1 MGLPL
6 YIVNAFT
13 RTTFGGNPA
22 AVMPLDHW
30 LPDETLLAIAAQHN
44 LSETAFLVCTGS
56 GEYELRWFTP
66 GAEVQ
71 LCGHA
76 TLASAHVL
84 RAHLGFQGDRVTF
97 STRFS
102 GELRAQYVDDAVE
115 LDFPSLTPQP
125 HDVEPAL
132 ASALQVP
139 IIAAAIPK
147 VHPWKALYEVESEA
161 VLRSIEPDF
170 PAIAAAVDHAVIVT
184 ARGDRH
190 DFVSRFFAP
199 NLRVNE
205 DPVTGSAHCVL
216 TPYWAEKLG
225 STELFAAQVSDRG
238 GELHCALL
246 GDRIIL
252 RGQSLTYATAA
263 VTAPFSRSE

>member
-1 MGLPL
+1 MSLPL

-13 RTTFGGNPA
+13 STTFGGNPA
-22 AVMPLDHW
+22 AVMPLEHW
-30 LPDETLLAIAAQHN
+30 FSDETLLAIAAQHN
-44 LSETAFLVCTGS
+44 LSETAFFVHTSAGH
-56 GEYELRWFTP
+56 YELRWFTP

-84 RAHLGFQGDRVTF
+84 KAHLGFQGDEVIF

-102 GELRAQYVDDAVE
+102 GKLCARYIGEGIE
-115 LDFPSLTPQP
+115 LDFPSLRPQP
-125 HDVEPAL
+125 HSPEPAL
-132 ASALQVP
+132 LAALKIPV
-139 IIAAAIPK
+139 IAAAIPEI
-147 VHPWKALYEVESEA
+147 HPWKALYEVESETA
-161 VLRSIEPDF
+161 LREIVPDF

-184 ARGDRH
+184 ARGERH

-225 STELFAAQVSDRG
+225 SDSLSAAQVSERG
-238 GELHCALL
+238 GELSCVLA
-246 GDRIIL
+246 GDRVKL
-252 RGQSLTYATAA
+252 TGQSVTYAVADVVGA
-263 VTAPFSRSE
+263 IGLD

>member
-13 RTTFGGNPA
+13 QATFGGNPA
-22 AVMPLDHW
+22 AVMPLDAW
-30 LPDETLLAIAAQHN
+30 LPDHTLLALAAQHN
-44 LSETAFLVCTGS
+44 LSETAFIVPSAAGTF
-56 GEYELRWFTP
+56 ELRWFTP

-84 RAHLGFQGDRVTF
+84 KTHLDYPGDEVVF

-102 GELRAQYVDDAVE
+102 GELRARYGDKGIQ
-115 LDFPSLTPQP
+115 LDFPSLRPRA
-125 HDVEPAL
+125 HDPEPAL
-132 ASALQVP
+132 VAALGVSVME
-139 IIAAAIPK
+139 AAIPP

-161 VLRSIEPDF
+161 TLRAIVPDF

-184 ARGDRH
+184 ARGEQH

-216 TPYWAEKLG
+216 TPYWANKLG
-225 STELFAAQVSDRG
+225 STDLLAAQLSERG
-238 GELHCALL
+238 GELHCALA
-246 GDRIIL
+246 GDRVRL
-252 RGQSLTYATAA
+252 TGKCTTYATGDVVA
-263 VTAPFSRSE
+263 SLS

>member
-1 MGLPL
+1 MAAQL

-30 LPDETLLAIAAQHN
+30 LSDETLLAIAAQHN
-44 LSETAFLVCTGS
+44 LSETAFFVRIGS

-102 GELRAQYVDDAVE
+102 GELSARYVDDAVE
-115 LDFPSLTPQP
+115 LDFPSLMPQP
-125 HDVEPAL
+125 HDVEPEL
-132 ASALQVP
+132 AAALQVP

-216 TPYWAEKLG
+216 TPYWAKKLG
-225 STELFAAQVSDRG
+225 SAEFFAAQLSQRG
-238 GELHCALL
+238 GELRCVLA
-246 GDRIIL
+246 GDRVRL
-252 RGQSLTYATAA
+252 VGHCLTYGVGEVVA
-263 VTAPFSRSE
+263 VLDAP